1 VVEISDSMLAVG
13 LGAITLLIGFV
24 YFTITRKDRR
34 GVDNASS
41 ARDEEQGEL
50 DKQELARK
58 VKKELQDEA
67 EKVETIR
74 KAVAVDVREENKEYV
89 DRRIIENISSVEHK
103 FDMYEQKIESRF
115 SLSEERNASKFTA
128 MDSVMNTLM
137 TKMVETAN
145 TQANA
150 LVKINE
156 SIDYLR
162 RLLNEMSNKVQRVE
176 KEQDKRGD

>member
-1 VVEISDSMLAVG
+1 MVELPDSVL
-13 LGAITLLIGFV
+13 TLLGVGIPIVLGIF
-24 YFTITRKDRR
+24 YFMITRKDRR
-34 GVDNASS
+34 GYETQASS
-41 ARDEEQGEL
+41 RDEEQGEL

-128 MDSVMNTLM
+128 MDSVMNSLM
-137 TKMVETAN
+137 AKMVDTAKV
-145 TQANA
+145 QADA
-150 LVKINE
+150 LLKINE
-156 SIDYLR
+156 SIDYIR
-162 RLLNEMSNKVQRVE
+162 RLLNEMGNKVQRVE
-176 KEQDKRGD
+176 REQEKVK